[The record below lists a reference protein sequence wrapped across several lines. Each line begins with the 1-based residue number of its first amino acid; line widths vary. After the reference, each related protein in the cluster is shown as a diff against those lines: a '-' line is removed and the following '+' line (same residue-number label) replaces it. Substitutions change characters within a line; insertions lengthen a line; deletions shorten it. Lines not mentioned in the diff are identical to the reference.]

1 VPLSLAL
8 DRVILTRP
16 CPNCGHQLKKQG
28 VWFKAVGQYICE
40 ECRLFI
46 VMTDP
51 EKVELFEAHAHLIR
65 KERLRQV
72 SWVSDSD
79 GRARHE

>member
-16 CPNCGHQLKKQG
+16 CPKCGHQLKKQG

-46 VMTDP
+46 VMTYP
-51 EKVELFEAHAHLIR
+51 EKGGAFRGSRSPDPQGTIAPGELGF
-65 KERLRQV
+65 
-72 SWVSDSD
+72 
-79 GRARHE
+79 